1 MLNILDSSSDDGNEE
16 EFYDAVFQ
24 IIARDALQKVEDI
37 NTTLRNNNGSIRRV
51 NRIDY
56 RRRRKQAKSTDPWRD
71 INWLRMISD
80 PLTQNPSEIKGK
92 EFRRMFRTPY
102 PVFDAIVT
110 KCRSMTDEPEFNYE
124 SKAVCDTVPIP
135 LE

>member
-1 MLNILDSSSDDGNEE
+1 MLDIDSETEANLVLNILDSSSDNGNEE

-24 IIARDALQKVEDI
+24 IIARDALQQVEDI
-37 NTTLRNNNGSIRRV
+37 NTTLRNKDGSIRRV

-56 RRRRKQAKSTDPWRD
+56 RRRRKQAKSTDPWQD

-92 EFRRMFRTPY
+92 E
-102 PVFDAIVT
+102 
-110 KCRSMTDEPEFNYE
+110 
-124 SKAVCDTVPIP
+124 
-135 LE
+135 